1 MPKINNP
8 YKIKKQ
14 YEYDKFIKFI
24 KGIYDHWADN
34 IAKEIDKEI
43 LDTLMKMK

>member
-14 YEYDKFIKFI
+14 YEYDKFIK
-24 KGIYDHWADN
+24 GIYVELYL
-34 IAKEIDKEI
+34 AKEIDKEI
-43 LDTLMKMK
+43 LDILMKMK

>member
-14 YEYDKFIKFI
+14 YEYDKFIK
-24 KGIYDHWADN
+24 GIYGHWADN
-34 IAKEIDKEI
+34 IAKEIDKEM
-43 LDTLMKMK
+43 LDILMKMK